1 MRKLGEI
8 LLEKGVTS
16 VGELHTA
23 LESCH
28 RFRSRLGT
36 QLLRL
41 GFVTEKQ
48 LLEALA
54 EQTGRPPVPKEVL
67 DTASI
72 DVLGLLPLK
81 IARRLNAVPFGKFQK
96 TLQVAMS
103 NPRDEAVVEEIRSAT
118 GLDVEP
124 FVVTEATLN
133 AALERL
139 GIEKESAPGPVV
151 REAGA
156 GLPDSSWE
164 NLWDGVPPSPEVFL
178 SLPDTFEVEGDDGIS
193 YVTYPGLAPV
203 GDPFNVATPGFLDAE
218 GLGRALSAADTRDS
232 VGSALLAYAARYL
245 TRLCLFSIYKDQ
257 VHGWLIEGMGPV
269 LEDVQAF
276 VIDLKTPS
284 ILQTVALSGRPHEGP
299 LPESEI
305 NRSIAACL
313 GDPVTNDVVL
323 VPIRLKDR
331 TVAFL
336 MGDIPGQSTIG
347 IPVGDL
353 VSAADVTGIA
363 LEMIL
368 LRRKIS
374 KVLGA

>member
-54 EQTGRPPVPKEVL
+54 EQTGRPPVPGEVL
-67 DTASI
+67 DAASI
-72 DVLGLLPLK
+72 DVLSLLPLK
-81 IARRLNAVPFGKFQK
+81 VARRLNAIPFGKMQK
-96 TLQVAMS
+96 TLRVAMS
-103 NPRDEAVVEEIRSAT
+103 NPRDEAAIEEIRSVT

-124 FVVTEATLN
+124 YVVTEATLSD
-133 AALERL
+133 ALERL
-139 GIEKESAPGPVV
+139 GIEKEPAPGPTV

-156 GLPDSSWE
+156 GLSDSGWE
-164 NLWDGVPPSPEVFL
+164 NLWNGVPPSPEVFL
-178 SLPDTFEVEGDDGIS
+178 SLSDTPEAESDDGIS

-203 GDPFNVATPGFLDAE
+203 VDPFNVATPGFLDAE
-218 GLGRALSAADTRDS
+218 GLSRALSAADTRDS

-245 TRLCLFSIYKDQ
+245 TRLCLFSVYKDQ
-257 VHGWLIEGMGPV
+257 VHGWLVEGMGPV

-276 VIDLKTPS
+276 VVDLKTPS
-284 ILQTVALSGRPHEGP
+284 ILQTVAASGRPHEGP
-299 LPESEI
+299 LPGGEI
-305 NRSIAACL
+305 NRSVAACL

-323 VPIRLKDR
+323 VPIRLKER

-347 IPVGDL
+347 VPIDDL
-353 VSAADVTGIA
+353 VAAADVTGIA